1 MNRVFTIAIDG
12 PVGAGKS
19 TVADAVAQQLGIL
32 HLDTGAMYRAL
43 ALHVLNLGINVQNEQ
58 AITELIKSNQVHI
71 DIGFEDGSQ
80 RTLLNGQDVSTLIR
94 TQEVGNAAS
103 TISRYRPVRQWLVK
117 RQQALATQQSMLLD
131 GRDIGTVV
139 LPQADV
145 KVFLTASP
153 ETRAQRRYRQLL
165 DQGQQANFDDVFA
178 QLLSRDHQDQTR
190 AVDPLRQ
197 AEDAVLLDTT
207 HMTFEQSVEAIVQ
220 LAEEACRM

>member
-1 MNRVFTIAIDG
+1 MKKIFTIAIDG

-190 AVDPLRQ
+190 AVDPLRP
-197 AEDAVLLDTT
+197 ARGAVMLDTT
-207 HMTFEQSVEAIVQ
+207 HLSFEQTVQ
-220 LAEEACRM
+220 TILDLVALA

>member
-1 MNRVFTIAIDG
+1 MKKIFTIAIDG

-43 ALHVLNLGINVQNEQ
+43 ALHVLSLGINVQDEQ
-58 AITELIKSNQVHI
+58 AVIELIQGSQVSI
-71 DIGFEDGSQ
+71 DVVFEDDAQ

-145 KVFLTASP
+145 KVYLTASP
-153 ETRAQRRYRQLL
+153 ETRAQRRYLQLL
-165 DQGQQANFDDVFA
+165 DQGQHTDFDEVLS
-178 QLLSRDHQDQTR
+178 QLLARDYQDQTR

-220 LAEEACRM
+220 LAEEACRT

>member
-1 MNRVFTIAIDG
+1 MKKIFTIAIDG

-19 TVADAVAQQLGIL
+19 TVADAVASRLGIL

-43 ALHVLNLGINVQNEQ
+43 ALHVLNLGMDVQNEQ
-58 AITELIKSNQVHI
+58 AITELIQGNQVSI
-71 DIGFEDGSQ
+71 DVGFENGAQ

-94 TQEVGNAAS
+94 TQEVSNAAS
-103 TISRYRPVRQWLVK
+103 TISRYRPVRQWLVE

-145 KVFLTASP
+145 KVYLTASP

-165 DQGQQANFDDVFA
+165 DQGQHADFDDVFA

-207 HMTFEQSVEAIVQ
+207 HMTFEQSVQVIVQ
-220 LAEEACRM
+220 LAEEACRT